1 MTRGV
6 PAFNFGANDEV
17 SWDQT
22 FDMEFLS
29 NLFPLLPD
37 IPKATSHRGV
47 WQTVYA
53 TANLVR
59 FHSNQ
64 VFFDASRKM
73 ITFTVGRAPHEFLV
87 LSRKESY

>member
-1 MTRGV
+1 MARGV

-64 VFFDASRKM
+64 VFFDASM